1 MGGTVLTLY
10 VTGDTLMSEHA
21 VTNLRELCEENLG
34 GQYELGVVDTVERP
48 QVARCENILAT
59 PTLVRESPLPRR
71 RVVGDLSDKRG
82 VLAGLDLPVPE
93 CEPVG

>member
-1 MGGTVLTLY
+1 MSGTVLTLY
-10 VTGDTLMSEHA
+10 VTGDTPMSEHA
-21 VTNLRELCEENLG
+21 VTNLRELCEESLR

-48 QVARCENILAT
+48 QVAKSENILAT

-71 RVVGDLSDKRG
+71 RVVGDLSDRRG
-82 VLAGLDLPVPE
+82 VLAGLDLPAAE